1 MDSNL
6 DFSTVTEVDEK
17 GKVGDFVKKVV
28 IPKVILPIIK
38 DIILK

>member
-6 DFSTVTEVDEK
+6 DFSTATEVDEK
-17 GKVGDFVKKVV
+17 GKVGDIIKKII
-28 IPKVILPIIK
+28 IPKVIVPIIK